1 MIKNSKIIYLFILIL
16 LSNCSFDNVT
26 GIWSGSEKE
35 KKRISDLAME
45 QNRIISTEKIYSP
58 DQFIYSTEILLKQ
71 NIILTKP
78 KKNSSWEMST
88 LNHQNFLGNIYLTGA
103 ENIFF
108 KKKNWKKQI

>member
-45 QNRIISTEKIYSP
+45 QNRIIRTEKIYSP
-58 DQFIYSTEILLKQ
+58 DQFIYSTEIIPFW
-71 NIILTKP
+71 IISK
-78 KKNSSWEMST
+78 
-88 LNHQNFLGNIYLTGA
+88 
-103 ENIFF
+103 
-108 KKKNWKKQI
+108 